1 MNLDADVI
9 VIGAGPAG
17 CAAAIRLVGE
27 SYRVL
32 ALERK
37 EREDGEDI
45 TSGEVLV
52 VPTQHE
58 CDQIGVKFE
67 GDWVLDRITGFRNVY
82 PDLSWTYHPITTST
96 FPVQVDRGGFNA
108 ALRRRLVEVGGR
120 LQWNARVIDL
130 EFRDD
135 AAIAITADG
144 QRYSARMLIDAGGR
158 YAPSLRVLNLKSE
171 DPEFSQIG
179 VAVFFGSFEGTP
191 LHTWDRHLYG
201 VRGAMISGSRIRPG
215 LYRYILEADL
225 AEKQTDR
232 MGAIEFYESVARNHD
247 PWLHERIMREPRVG
261 RQWSMAPLGYRVGAV
276 ARDRLLLVGDAA
288 GYLSPITGQGNEF
301 ALRTGRLAAVA
312 ADNALRSGDL
322 SASAFASYVEGRRYE
337 VDRQVDYVRLQL
349 RILRDRDALLR
360 ASRDGEYR
368 ARIFGHY
375 GIPASERGSL
385 V

>member
-1 MNLDADVI
+1 MSLDADLI

-17 CAAAIRLVGE
+17 SAAAIRLATAG
-27 SYRVL
+27 YDVL

-45 TSGEVLV
+45 TSGEVMV
-52 VPTQHE
+52 VPTQKE
-58 CDQIGVKFE
+58 CAQLGIKFE
-67 GDWVLDRITGFRNVY
+67 GDWALDRITGFRNVY
-82 PDLSWTYHPITTST
+82 PDLSWTYHPILTSVY
-96 FPVQVDRGGFNA
+96 PVQVDRGGFNA
-108 ALRRRLVEVGGR
+108 ALRRRMVEAGVR
-120 LQWNARVIDL
+120 LIWNARVTDL

-135 AAIAITADG
+135 AATAITADLR
-144 QRYSARMLIDAGGR
+144 RYSARMLVDAGGR
-158 YAPSLRVLNLKSE
+158 YAPSLRALNLKSE

-179 VAVFFGSFEGTP
+179 VAVFFKSFDGTP
-191 LHTWDRHLYG
+191 LNTWDRHLYG

-225 AEKQTDR
+225 AEKQSDR
-232 MGAIEFYESVARNHD
+232 LGAIEFYESVARHHD
-247 PWLHERIMREPRVG
+247 QWLYERVMREPRVG
-261 RQWSMAPLGYRVGAV
+261 RQWSMAPLGYRVSAV

-301 ALRTGRLAAVA
+301 ALRTGRLAASA
-312 ADNALRSGDL
+312 TDEALRGGDL
-322 SASAFASYVEGRRYE
+322 SAGAFAPYIAGRRYE
-337 VDRQVDYVRLQL
+337 VERQVDYVRAQL

-360 ASRDGEYR
+360 ASRDDKYR
-368 ARIFGHY
+368 AQIFGPY

>member
-1 MNLDADVI
+1 MSLDADVI

-17 CAAAIRLVGE
+17 CAAAIRLVAAG
-27 SYRVL
+27 YDVL

-52 VPTQHE
+52 VPTQNE
-58 CDQIGVKFE
+58 CRELGVKFE

-82 PDLSWTYHPITTST
+82 PDLSWTYHPIPTSVC
-96 FPVQVDRGGFNA
+96 PVQVDRGGFNA

-120 LQWNARVIDL
+120 LVWNARVADL
-130 EFRDD
+130 EFSSD
-135 AAIAITADG
+135 AAIATIAD
-144 QRYSARMLIDAGGR
+144 RSRHSARMLIDAGGR

-179 VAVFFGSFEGTP
+179 VAVFFRSFDGTP
-191 LHTWDRHLYG
+191 LNTWDRHLYG

-232 MGAIEFYESVARNHD
+232 LGAIEFYESVARQHD
-247 PWLHERIMREPRVG
+247 SWLYERVMREPRVG
-261 RQWSMAPLGYRVGAV
+261 RQWSMAPLGYRVSAV

-301 ALRTGRLAAVA
+301 ALRTGRLAAIA

-322 SASAFASYVEGRRYE
+322 SADAFASYVEGRKHE
-337 VDRQVDYVRLQL
+337 VERQVDYVRAQL

-360 ASRDGEYR
+360 ASRDDEYR
-368 ARIFGHY
+368 ASVFGPY
-375 GIPASERGSL
+375 GIQATERGSL
-385 V
+385 L

>member
-1 MNLDADVI
+1 MHLDADVI

-17 CAAAIRLVGE
+17 CAAAIRLVGAG
-27 SYRVL
+27 YNVL

-52 VPTQHE
+52 VPTQNE
-58 CDQIGVKFE
+58 CAQLGVKFE

-82 PDLSWTYHPITTST
+82 PDLSWTYHPIPNSV

-108 ALRRRLVEVGGR
+108 ALRRRLVEAGGR
-120 LQWNARVIDL
+120 LIWNARVTDL
-130 EFRDD
+130 EFKGD
-135 AAIAITADG
+135 AAIAITGDG
-144 QRYSARMLIDAGGR
+144 NRHAARMLIDAGGR
-158 YAPSLRVLNLKSE
+158 YAPSLRALNLKSE

-179 VAVFFGSFEGTP
+179 VAVFFEAFDGTP

-225 AEKQTDR
+225 AEKQSDR
-232 MGAIEFYESVARNHD
+232 LGAIEFYESVARHHD
-247 PWLHERIMREPRVG
+247 RWLYERVMREPRVG
-261 RQWSMAPLGYRVGAV
+261 RQWSMAPLGYRVSAV
-276 ARDRLLLVGDAA
+276 ARDRILLVGDAA

-301 ALRTGRLAAVA
+301 AMRTGRLAAIA
-312 ADNALRSGDL
+312 AESALRVGDL
-322 SASAFASYVEGRRYE
+322 SASAFAPYVEGRRYE
-337 VDRQVDYVRLQL
+337 VDRQVDYVRAQL
-349 RILRDRDALLR
+349 RILRDPDALLR
-360 ASRDGEYR
+360 ASRDDEYR
-368 ARIFGHY
+368 ASVFGPY